1 MCFDIP
7 EVRVGEP
14 GVCGAV
20 AVFPLFTGLPLFPV
34 GSSPLQ
40 YLLASEALANGFLTV
55 TEATEEGVVGR
66 LFADNAGDQPVLF
79 VDGEE
84 LKGAKQNRAVSESIL
99 IAAKSRTRIPVCC
112 VQRRRWAYSTRQFSS
127 GSCCPPTLRRLLK
140 KGSPASDSQT
150 AVWREIRRKHE
161 ATGTRSEKEN
171 LSDALESHRE
181 AVESMRINLPYVE
194 GASGMVVAIA
204 GEVVSVDLF
213 DKSAALAT
221 LWDRLVQGVAI
232 DALEVGDTGC
242 RADSSDILVRL
253 YRTKGMGWRQVATV
267 GLGEAFRAQDD
278 DALATALVVDG
289 VPIHL
294 SMSMA
299 M

>member
-1 MCFDIP
+1 
-7 EVRVGEP
+7 
-14 GVCGAV
+14 
-20 AVFPLFTGLPLFPV
+20 
-34 GSSPLQ
+34 
-40 YLLASEALANGFLTV
+40 
-55 TEATEEGVVGR
+55 
-66 LFADNAGDQPVLF
+66 
-79 VDGEE
+79 
-84 LKGAKQNRAVSESIL
+84 
-99 IAAKSRTRIPVCC
+99 
-112 VQRRRWAYSTRQFSS
+112 
-127 GSCCPPTLRRLLK
+127 
-140 KGSPASDSQT
+140 
-150 AVWREIRRKHE
+150 
-161 ATGTRSEKEN
+161 
-171 LSDALESHRE
+171 
-181 AVESMRINLPYVE
+181 
-194 GASGMVVAIA
+194 MVVAIA